1 MSNANGNLPDNVLK
15 VVGPTTIES
24 GEQKLNNVAANDWE
38 KMKKAAL
45 DAGITLTI
53 DQGYRKLG
61 SPKKGCA
68 EGFTQWCAWKTYKSG
83 GNKAA
88 PPGTSNH
95 GWGSAIDLAINNDPE
110 LDGKDYKQKKEIK
123 KTKLDWLKNNAS
135 KFGFKATVAG
145 EEWHYDHLPSIS
157 VMKSGNYGE
166 VENVEEPKKEEPQTP
181 QKPPNYD
188 LPSIDISA
196 PQDKTAVRF
205 ENFIIEE
212 ELDRIKDLIKK
223 IL

>member
-1 MSNANGNLPDNVLK
+1 MSDANGNLPDNVLK
-15 VVGPTTIES
+15 VVGPTRIES

-38 KMKKAAL
+38 RMKKAAL

-61 SPKKGCA
+61 SPEEGCTK
-68 EGFTQWCAWKTYKSG
+68 GFTQWCAWQTFKKG
-83 GNKAA
+83 GNTAA

-95 GWGSAIDLAINNDPE
+95 GWGSAIDFAINNDPE
-110 LDGKDYKQKKEIK
+110 LNGKSNEQKKQIK
-123 KTKLDWLKNNAS
+123 KTKLDWLKKNAS
-135 KFGFKATVAG
+135 EFGFEATVAG
-145 EEWHYDHLPSIS
+145 EEWHYDHKPSIS
-157 VMKSGNYGE
+157 DMKSGNYEE
-166 VENVEEPKKEEPQTP
+166 VKNDKEPQTP

-196 PQDKTAVRF
+196 PQDNTAVRF

>member
-1 MSNANGNLPDNVLK
+1 MRYANGNLPDNVLK
-15 VVGPTTIES
+15 VVEPTTKES

-38 KMKKAAL
+38 KMKEAAS

-53 DQGYRKLG
+53 DKGYRRLG
-61 SPKKGCA
+61 KKGENCS
-68 EGFTQWCAWKTYKSG
+68 EKDFTQWCAWETHQSG
-83 GNKAA
+83 GNTAA
-88 PPGTSNH
+88 YPGTSNH
-95 GWGSAIDLAINNDPE
+95 GWGSAIDFAINNDPE
-110 LDGKDYKQKKEIK
+110 LNGKDYKQRKEIK

-135 KFGFKATVAG
+135 KFGFEATVAG
-145 EEWHYDHLPSIS
+145 EEWHYDHKPSID
-157 VMKSGNYGE
+157 VMRSGNYEE
-166 VENVEEPKKEEPQTP
+166 VENAKEPQTP